1 MDTKQNMYKIWNET
15 LEILKKEISSQ
26 NFATWL
32 KPVNFVG
39 IKNDQVL
46 LEVPNRFIKDWLC
59 DNYLKKIED
68 VISELGT
75 INYRVN
81 ININTEVIKDIP
93 KKEDSVTKNKI
104 DTVFQSKRNS
114 NESINNI
121 NRKYTFDSFV
131 SGPSNQFAHAAA
143 MAVANNPATTYN
155 PLFIYGGVGLGKT
168 HIVHAIG
175 NEIINQ
181 NKGLKIG
188 YYSSEKFTNELIN
201 SLRHAKMDEFRNKF
215 RSIDVLL
222 IDDIQF
228 IAGKK
233 STQEEFFHT
242 FNALYESHKQIVVTS
257 DKFPKEMPDL
267 EERLRSRFE
276 WGLIADIQAPDVE
289 TKQAI
294 LKMKADQNNIVL
306 PEDVSFFL
314 SSSVTS
320 NVRELE
326 GYLIRIG
333 AFASLTSTPI
343 SLEMAKTILKDIIV
357 EQNKE
362 ITVENI
368 QKIIAN
374 HFQIKTSE
382 LKSSKRL
389 KNLVLPRQIAMYI
402 SRKLTSASYPEI
414 GSKFGGKDHSTII
427 YAIKKI
433 EKNMI
438 DDLQLRS
445 TIEKLINNIKP

>member
-1 MDTKQNMYKIWNET
+1 MDLKFCMHIIWQET
-15 LEILKKEISSQ
+15 LDKLKEEVSTQ
-26 NFATWL
+26 NFSTWI
-32 KPVNFVG
+32 KPVEFIEIN
-39 IKNDQVL
+39 NDQVI
-46 LEVPNRFIKDWLC
+46 LEVPNRFIKDWLK
-59 DNYLKKIED
+59 DNYLKTIENIMSDIGTVNYKIC
-68 VISELGT
+68 
-75 INYRVN
+75 
-81 ININTEVIKDIP
+81 ININTQKKNKKNVEKKDQPLEKFENYIP
-93 KKEDSVTKNKI
+93 KK
-104 DTVFQSKRNS
+104 NS
-114 NESINNI
+114 APAQFSNI
-121 NRKYTFDSFV
+121 NPKYTFDSFV
-131 SGPSNQFAHAAA
+131 SGTSNQFAHAAA

-294 LKMKADQNNIVL
+294 LKMKADQNNIHL
-306 PEDVSFFL
+306 PEDVSYFL

-333 AFASLTSTPI
+333 AFASLTSTPVN
-343 SLEMAKTILKDIIV
+343 LELAKNILKDIIV
-357 EQNKE
+357 EQSKE
-362 ITVENI
+362 ITIETI
-368 QKIIAN
+368 QKMVAN
-374 HFQIKTSE
+374 HFQIKTSD
-382 LKSSKRL
+382 LKSPKRL
-389 KNLVLPRQIAMYI
+389 KTLVLPRQIAMYI
-402 SRKLTSASYPEI
+402 CRKLTSASYPEI
-414 GSKFGGKDHSTII
+414 GAKFGGKDHSTVIH
-427 YAIKKI
+427 AIKKI
-433 EKNMI
+433 DKNMA
-438 DDLQLRS
+438 DDFQLRS
-445 TIEKLINNIKP
+445 TIDKFMNNLKR

>member
-1 MDTKQNMYKIWNET
+1 MHKIWQET
-15 LEILKKEISSQ
+15 LDRLKKEVSSQ
-26 NFATWL
+26 NFSTWI
-32 KPVNFVG
+32 KPVHFVE
-39 IKNDQVL
+39 INKDQVN
-46 LEVPNRFIKDWLC
+46 LEVPNRFIKDWLT
-59 DNYLKKIED
+59 DNYLKNIEKIM
-68 VISELGT
+68 SEIGT
-75 INYRVN
+75 VNYKINLK
-81 ININTEVIKDIP
+81 INTNTIAAE
-93 KKEDSVTKNKI
+93 KKPTEQVETPREI
-104 DTVFQSKRNS
+104 
-114 NESINNI
+114 SINNLQKKTDSAEQFSNI
-121 NRKYTFDSFV
+121 NPKYTFDSFV

-242 FNALYESHKQIVVTS
+242 FNALYESHKQSVVTS

-294 LKMKADQNNIVL
+294 LKMKADQNNIYL
-306 PEDVSFFL
+306 PEDVSYFL
-314 SSSVTS
+314 ASSVSS

-326 GYLIRIG
+326 GYLVRIG
-333 AFASLTSTPI
+333 AFASLTSTPV
-343 SLEMAKTILKDIIV
+343 SLDLAKNILKDIIV
-357 EQNKE
+357 EQSKE
-362 ITVENI
+362 VTIENI
-368 QKIIAN
+368 QKVVAN
-374 HFQIKTSE
+374 HYQIKTSD
-382 LKSSKRL
+382 LKSAKRL
-389 KNLVLPRQIAMYI
+389 KTLVLPRQIAMYI
-402 SRKLTSASYPEI
+402 GRKLTSASYPEI
-414 GSKFGGKDHSTII
+414 GAKFGGKDHSTVIH
-427 YAIKKI
+427 AIKKI
-433 EKNMI
+433 DKAMI
-438 DDLQLRS
+438 EDIQLRS
-445 TIEKLINNIKP
+445 TVEKLTNSIKP

>member
-1 MDTKQNMYKIWNET
+1 MDKIWRAT
-15 LEILKKEISSQ
+15 LDRLEQEINSQ
-26 NFATWL
+26 NFSTWI
-32 KPVNFVG
+32 KPLHFVE
-39 IKNDQVL
+39 IVEDQVN
-46 LEVPNRFIKDWLC
+46 LEVPNKFIKDWLR
-59 DNYLKKIED
+59 DNYTKKIEKIMSD
-68 VISELGT
+68 IGTVNYRINLT
-75 INYRVN
+75 INQNKKISKNKNVFDSEKIKNKDFVKINKNDEFSN
-81 ININTEVIKDIP
+81 INE
-93 KKEDSVTKNKI
+93 
-104 DTVFQSKRNS
+104 
-114 NESINNI
+114 
-121 NRKYTFDSFV
+121 KYTFNSFV

-175 NEIINQ
+175 NEIINK
-181 NKGLKIG
+181 NLNLKIC

-257 DKFPKEMPDL
+257 DKFPKEIPDL

-276 WGLIADIQAPDVE
+276 WGLIADIQSPDIE

-294 LKMKADQNNIVL
+294 LKMKADQNNIDL
-306 PEDVSFFL
+306 PEDVAFFL
-314 SSSVTS
+314 ANSVIN

-343 SLEMAKTILKDIIV
+343 NLDMAKNILKDIII
-357 EQNKE
+357 EQTKE

-368 QKIIAN
+368 QKTVAD
-374 HFQIKTSE
+374 HYQIKTND
-382 LKSSKRL
+382 LKSPKRL
-389 KNLVLPRQIAMYI
+389 KTLVLPRQVAMYI
-402 SRKLTSASYPEI
+402 SRKLTSSSYPEI
-414 GSKFGGKDHSTII
+414 GNKFGGKDHSTII
-427 YAIKKI
+427 HAIKKI
-433 EKNMI
+433 EKNMEV
-438 DDLQLRS
+438 DLQLRA
-445 TIEKLINNIKP
+445 TVEKLMNSIRP

>member
-1 MDTKQNMYKIWNET
+1 MLKIWQET
-15 LEILKKEISSQ
+15 LEILKREVSPQ
-26 NFATWL
+26 NFSTWL
-32 KPVNFVG
+32 KPISFSDINKDVVT
-39 IKNDQVL
+39 
-46 LEVPNRFIKDWLC
+46 LEVPNRFIKDWLT
-59 DNYLKKIED
+59 DNYLKSIEKTM
-68 VISELGT
+68 SEIGT
-75 INYRVN
+75 VNYRVN
-81 ININTEVIKDIP
+81 LIVNASASSKKPIEIKETNPDLRSVPIKIKNQIAEPISNINP
-93 KKEDSVTKNKI
+93 
-104 DTVFQSKRNS
+104 
-114 NESINNI
+114 
-121 NRKYTFDSFV
+121 KYTFESFV

-175 NEIINQ
+175 NEIINK
-181 NKGLKIG
+181 NKNLKIG

-257 DKFPKEMPDL
+257 DKFPKEMPEL

-276 WGLIADIQAPDVE
+276 WGLIADIQAPDTE

-294 LKMKADQNNIVL
+294 LKMKADQNNIII

-314 SSSVTS
+314 ASSVTS

-333 AFASLTSTPI
+333 AYSSLTSTAI
-343 SLEMAKTILKDIIV
+343 DIDMAKNILKDIIV

-362 ITVENI
+362 ITIDNI

-374 HFQIKTSE
+374 YYQLKVVD

-389 KNLVLPRQIAMYI
+389 KTLVLPRQIAMYVC
-402 SRKLTSASYPEI
+402 RKLTSSSYPEI
-414 GSKFGGKDHSTII
+414 GSKFGGKDHSTVIH
-427 YAIKKI
+427 AIKKI
-433 EKNMI
+433 EKSMA
-438 DDLQLRS
+438 DDIQLKS
-445 TIEKLINNIKP
+445 TIEKLINSIKP

>member
-1 MDTKQNMYKIWNET
+1 M
-15 LEILKKEISSQ
+15 KER
-26 NFATWL
+26 N
-32 KPVNFVG
+32 
-39 IKNDQVL
+39 KND
-46 LEVPNRFIKDWLC
+46 EF
-59 DNYLKKIED
+59 
-68 VISELGT
+68 S
-75 INYRVN
+75 N
-81 ININTEVIKDIP
+81 INE
-93 KKEDSVTKNKI
+93 
-104 DTVFQSKRNS
+104 
-114 NESINNI
+114 
-121 NRKYTFDSFV
+121 KYTFNSFV

-175 NEIINQ
+175 NEIINK
-181 NKGLKIG
+181 NTNLKIC

-257 DKFPKEMPDL
+257 DKFPKEIPDL

-276 WGLIADIQAPDVE
+276 WGLIADIQAPDIE

-294 LKMKADQNNIVL
+294 LKMKADQNNIDL
-306 PEDVSFFL
+306 PEDVAFFL
-314 SSSVTS
+314 ANSVIN

-343 SLEMAKTILKDIIV
+343 NLEMAKNILKDIII
-357 EQNKE
+357 EQTKE

-368 QKIIAN
+368 QKTVAD
-374 HFQIKTSE
+374 HYQIKTND
-382 LKSSKRL
+382 LKSAKRL
-389 KNLVLPRQIAMYI
+389 KTLVLPRQIAMYI
-402 SRKLTSASYPEI
+402 CRKLTSSSYPEI
-414 GSKFGGKDHSTII
+414 GNKFGGKDHSTII
-427 YAIKKI
+427 HAIKKI
-433 EKNMI
+433 EKNMEI
-438 DDLQLRS
+438 DLQLRA
-445 TIEKLINNIKP
+445 TVEKLMDRIKP

>member
-1 MDTKQNMYKIWNET
+1 MNNIWQAT
-15 LEILKKEISSQ
+15 IDKLEKEVSPQ
-26 NFATWL
+26 NFSTWI
-32 KPVNFVG
+32 KPLQFVD
-39 IKNDQVL
+39 INEDQVN
-46 LEVPNRFIKDWLC
+46 LEVPNRFIKDWLR
-59 DNYLKKIED
+59 DNYIKKIEKIMSD
-68 VISELGT
+68 IGT
-75 INYRVN
+75 VNYRINLN
-81 ININTEVIKDIP
+81 INN
-93 KKEDSVTKNKI
+93 KKEIINKNEELEKEIKVTKKI
-104 DTVFQSKRNS
+104 ISKEHKDLFS
-114 NESINNI
+114 NI
-121 NRKYTFDSFV
+121 NKKYTFDSFV

-175 NEIINQ
+175 NELIN
-181 NKGLKIG
+181 NNNNLKIC

-215 RSIDVLL
+215 RSIDVLI

-257 DKFPKEMPDL
+257 DKFPKEIPDL

-276 WGLIADIQAPDVE
+276 WGLIADIQAPDIE

-294 LKMKADQNNIVL
+294 LKMKADQNKIVL
-306 PEDVSFFL
+306 PEDVAFFL
-314 SSSVTS
+314 ANSVIN

-343 SLEMAKTILKDIIV
+343 DLEMAKNILKDIII
-357 EQNKE
+357 EQTKE
-362 ITVENI
+362 VTIENI
-368 QKIIAN
+368 QKTVAT
-374 HFQIKTSE
+374 HYQIKVSE
-382 LKSSKRL
+382 LKSPKRL
-389 KNLVLPRQIAMYI
+389 KTLVIPRQVAMYI
-402 SRKLTSASYPEI
+402 SRKLTSSSYPEI
-414 GSKFGGKDHSTII
+414 GNKFGGKDHSTII
-427 YAIKKI
+427 HAIKKI
-433 EKNMI
+433 EKKLE
-438 DDLQLRS
+438 DDLQLRT
-445 TIEKLINNIKP
+445 TIEKLINSIRP

>member
-1 MDTKQNMYKIWNET
+1 MNRIWQATIEK
-15 LEILKKEISSQ
+15 LQQEVSEQ
-26 NFATWL
+26 NFSTWI
-32 KPVNFVG
+32 KPVNFVK
-39 IKNDQVL
+39 IENDQVYI
-46 LEVPNRFIKDWLC
+46 EVPNRFVKDWLK
-59 DNYLKKIED
+59 DNYLRKIEKI
-68 VISELGT
+68 ISEIGT
-75 INYRVN
+75 VNYK
-81 ININTEVIKDIP
+81 INIKISKET
-93 KKEDSVTKNKI
+93 KKEETKKEENEIKVKKKQINKI
-104 DTVFQSKRNS
+104 DKDINS
-114 NESINNI
+114 NINE
-121 NRKYTFDSFV
+121 KYTFDSFV

-175 NEIINQ
+175 NEIIKN
-181 NKGLKIG
+181 NNNLKIC

-215 RSIDVLL
+215 RSIDILI

-257 DKFPKEMPDL
+257 DKFPKEIPDL

-276 WGLIADIQAPDVE
+276 WGLIADIQAPDIE

-294 LKMKADQNNIVL
+294 LKMKADQNNIKL
-306 PEDVSFFL
+306 PEDVAYFL
-314 SSSVTS
+314 ANSVIS

-343 SLEMAKTILKDIIV
+343 NLEMAKNILKDIII

-362 ITVENI
+362 VTIENI
-368 QKIIAN
+368 QKTVAT
-374 HFQIKTSE
+374 HYQIKTSD

-389 KNLVLPRQIAMYI
+389 KTLVLPRQVAMYI
-402 SRKLTSASYPEI
+402 SRKLTSASFPEI
-414 GSKFGGKDHSTII
+414 GNKFGGKDHSTII
-427 YAIKKI
+427 HAIKKI
-433 EKNMI
+433 EKKMEEE
-438 DDLQLRS
+438 LQLRS
-445 TIEKLINNIKP
+445 TVEKLINNLKP